1 MSYFPL
7 GQGYQAVI
15 TDRREREGIQR
26 ITLYAGEMTA
36 TVIDSNNHLLGRFRI
51 PPKRSRQEPIEVIIT
66 REAEAIISNNLKK

>member
-7 GQGYQAVI
+7 DNGYQAVI

-36 TVIDSNNHLLGRFRI
+36 TVIDPNNHPLGRFRI
-51 PPKRSRQEPIEVIIT
+51 SPKRSRKEPVEDIII
-66 REAEAIISNNLKK
+66 REAEAIISNSLKK

>member
-7 GQGYQAVI
+7 DDGYQALI

-36 TVIDSNNHLLGRFRI
+36 TVMDPNNKVVGRFRI
-51 PPKRSRQEPIEVIIT
+51 PEKRSRLEPIEILIS
-66 REAEAIISNNLKK
+66 REAEKIISHNLKK